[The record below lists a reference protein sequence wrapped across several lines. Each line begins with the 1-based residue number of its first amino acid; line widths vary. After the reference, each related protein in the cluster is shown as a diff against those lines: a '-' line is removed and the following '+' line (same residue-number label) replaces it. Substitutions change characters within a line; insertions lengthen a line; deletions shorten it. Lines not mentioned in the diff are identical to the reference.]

1 LQILRFRLK
10 DEWMT
15 HMPRFRFAHCLPSY
29 WLAVGAGLAMCL
41 VLLVATEIWAQ
52 NVPGQQ
58 HAPGSLSPGPHITDS
73 MDDTPSP
80 QSIEEEK
87 ALRALN
93 VARQKSLVADTDRL
107 VRLVNELNAE
117 IARTNPDSL
126 TAAQLRK
133 VAEIEKL
140 AHNVKDKMSTSLRG
154 LPAFP
159 QLNFPQR

>member
-1 LQILRFRLK
+1 
-10 DEWMT
+10 MT
-15 HMPRFRFAHCLPSY
+15 HTLPLSFSHGPATR
-29 WLAVGAGLAMCL
+29 WAARAARLAICL
-41 VLLVATEIWAQ
+41 VLLVALRVRAQ
-52 NVPGQQ
+52 NLPGQQ
-58 HAPGSLSPGPHITDS
+58 YPVGPHSAGPRATDA
-73 MDDTPSP
+73 MDDTPSS
-80 QSIEEEK
+80 QSVDEEK
-87 ALRALN
+87 ILRSLN
-93 VARQKSLVADTDRL
+93 AVRQKSMVADTDRL